1 MSFKSMR
8 YNVDT
13 LILDIVIPL
22 WHQKL
27 ERKNV
32 LTNINHLYCAI
43 W

>member
-13 LILDIVIPL
+13 LTLDIVIPL

-27 ERKNV
+27 E
-32 LTNINHLYCAI
+32 H
-43 W
+43 